1 MSTTF
6 IATEG
11 LETAPIQDGSVLYD
25 PKSGKFIMLNRSAA
39 FLWTELLTPKTENEL
54 VRRLCVTFPDVATP
68 DGGRDVSQ
76 ALEHLKELELV
87 VCKGDATSVD
97 ASTSAS
103 DSTGQES
110 KDKLTEY
117 ERPSIRVL
125 DEEELLKIFQM
136 TAAEISV
143 ASCWWGACTVGC
155 P

>member
-6 IATEG
+6 VATEG
-11 LETAPIQDGSVLYD
+11 LEAAPIQNGSVLYD
-25 PKSGKFIMLNRSAA
+25 PRTGKFIMLNGSAA
-39 FLWTELLTPKTENEL
+39 FLWTELRAPRTENEL
-54 VRRLCVTFPDVATP
+54 VHRLCAIFPDVAPP
-68 DGGRDVSQ
+68 DGRRDVGQ

-87 VCKGDATSVD
+87 VCKGDTTGVEASTPAPESSEQ
-97 ASTSAS
+97 ASTSKPPA
-103 DSTGQES
+103 
-110 KDKLTEY
+110 Y
-117 ERPSIRVL
+117 ECPSLRVL